1 MYRLTVGI
9 CLIGFV
15 LAQGVVV
22 RAAEPA
28 GGEHDK
34 HEAKYIVGVHGPK
47 GEEEKKYDLAK
58 SEDRQALYHDLE
70 AGNVHELKK
79 DQPPDLFMAQRW
91 DLGIWSIIIFVLLLL
106 GLSKFAWKPMIAGL
120 NKREQNIRGALE
132 QAEKTRREA
141 MELQSQ
147 LDAKMR
153 DAGGEIAR
161 MMDSARR
168 DASAVKDQMVAEARA
183 QIQQDR
189 DRQLR
194 EIEAA
199 KSKAMQDMWQQSVAL
214 ATAISA
220 KVVRRKLSEEDHRRL
235 LDESLA
241 ELKQYA
247 GTVRHA

>member
-1 MYRLTVGI
+1 MRPILVLTA
-9 CLIGFV
+9 CL
-15 LAQGVVV
+15 LAVPAV
-22 RAAEPA
+22 AADPKDEHGKTA
-28 GGEHDK
+28 GGSEHGPVKYKVTDHK
-34 HEAKYIVGVHGPK
+34 GKEQTVDLSEAKHMMDS
-47 GEEEKKYDLAK
+47 GEA
-58 SEDRQALYHDLE
+58 
-70 AGNVHELKK
+70 HELKI
-79 DQPPDLFMAQRW
+79 DEPLDLFGIKRW
-91 DLGIWSIIIFVLLLL
+91 DLGLWSILIFLVLFFVLA
-106 GLSKFAWKPMIAGL
+106 KFAWGPMLNGL
-120 NKREQNIRGALE
+120 KKREDNIRGALE

-161 MMDSARR
+161 MMDDARR
-168 DASAVKDQMVAEARA
+168 DATAVKDQMVAEARA

-199 KSKAMQDMWQQSVAL
+199 KSKAMQEMWEQSVAL
-214 ATAISA
+214 ATTISA

-247 GTVRHA
+247 STRRHA